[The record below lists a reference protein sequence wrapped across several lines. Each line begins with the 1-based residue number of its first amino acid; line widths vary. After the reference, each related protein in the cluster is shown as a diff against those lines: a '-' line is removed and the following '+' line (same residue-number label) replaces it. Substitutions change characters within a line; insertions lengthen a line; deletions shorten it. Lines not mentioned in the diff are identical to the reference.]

1 MFSLVGIGFIIKAY
15 LIGEVTYVSIFEY
28 SMPIFATMTAWL
40 LFGDKVSLLGIL
52 GIGLIIVTGTVVA
65 IRSKE
70 PGT

>member
-1 MFSLVGIGFIIKAY
+1 VGIGFIIKAY

-28 SMPIFATMTAWL
+28 SMLIFATMTAWL

>member
-1 MFSLVGIGFIIKAY
+1 MGIGFIIKAY

-28 SMPIFATMTAWL
+28 SMLIFATMTAWL

-65 IRSKE
+65 IRSNE
-70 PGT
+70 LGT

>member
-1 MFSLVGIGFIIKAY
+1 VGIGFIIKAY

-28 SMPIFATMTAWL
+28 SMLIFATMTAWL

-65 IRSKE
+65 IRSNE
-70 PGT
+70 LGT

>member
-1 MFSLVGIGFIIKAY
+1 
-15 LIGEVTYVSIFEY
+15 
-28 SMPIFATMTAWL
+28 MTAWL

-65 IRSKE
+65 IRSNE

>member
-1 MFSLVGIGFIIKAY
+1 VGIGFIIKAY

-28 SMPIFATMTAWL
+28 SMLIFATMTAWL

-70 PGT
+70 PRT